1 MIVNED
7 WVKNQIR
14 FVDNDNLSFPVQ
26 SKDLAEKKC
35 GKIKS
40 F

>member
-1 MIVNED
+1 MKD
-7 WVKNQIR
+7 PIR
-14 FVDNDNLSFPVQ
+14 VVDNDHLSFPVQ